1 MGRAAS
7 VAWMLMPQGRL
18 PSNQLGFGTSLTL
31 PPSLQ
36 HRSSWTEGG
45 RREATPRTPQRK
57 TGRVTSPRYALE
69 REMGQG
75 WLWPV

>member
-45 RREATPRTPQRK
+45 GGHLQDATEEDCQSN
-57 TGRVTSPRYALE
+57 VS
-69 REMGQG
+69 
-75 WLWPV
+75 

>member
-1 MGRAAS
+1 M
-7 VAWMLMPQGRL
+7 AWMLMPQGRL

-45 RREATPRTPQRK
+45 RRGGHPQD
-57 TGRVTSPRYALE
+57 TTEEDWQSNVS
-69 REMGQG
+69 
-75 WLWPV
+75 